1 MPFKSEKQ
9 RRYLFANEP
18 EIARDWTDTY
28 GSKIQAADGGIM
40 RIPFANGREA
50 YGASGQ
56 YGGGSNPSGQDRGR
70 ETYGSQTQ
78 YGSNP
83 NRTTTRSGD
92 TYASDDPTLEEKTD
106 FVGMTAFG
114 PTQKYTGRGSFFGG
128 ANKYGYTDQYV
139 DPTRSNFGQL
149 KPGYG
154 GRIVGGLMSL
164 LTGVPFVGSA
174 LGRAYDYSKGM
185 FRDKYYDDMSKY
197 SGLGLYD
204 DRMRQRA
211 FYDDALYSDNYSD
224 MKIPGAITEV
234 DDVDEEALEAYTQY
248 RETTPDDPISFEEF
262 LTVTGRI

>member
-9 RRYLFANEP
+9 RRYLWANEP

-92 TYASDDPTLEEKTD
+92 TYASDDPRLEEKID
-106 FVGMTAFG
+106 FTGMTRFG
-114 PTQKYTGRGSFFGG
+114 PTQKHTGRGSFFGG
-128 ANKYGYTDQYV
+128 ANPYGYTDV
-139 DPTRSNFGQL
+139 LPDGSL
-149 KPGYG
+149 KPGYL
-154 GRIVGGLMSL
+154 GRVVGGLGSMI
-164 LTGVPFVGSA
+164 TGIPFVGGA
-174 LGRAYDYSKGM
+174 LGSMYDYGKGI
-185 FRDKYYDDMSKY
+185 FANTPKDMSQY
-197 SGLGLYD
+197 NNLGLYD
-204 DRMRQRA
+204 DRMRQKA
-211 FYDDALYSDNYSD
+211 FYDEALYSDDYSG
-224 MKIPGAITEV
+224 MKIPGGITDVV
-234 DDVDEEALEAYTQY
+234 DVNEEALEAYTDY
-248 RETTPDDPISFEEF
+248 RESTPDDPISFEEF
-262 LTVTGRI
+262 VEVTGRT